1 MADLRDLL
9 KATLDEIVYG
19 KRKPQPAPTP
29 VDPNR
34 PWDDP
39 SLRAA
44 PVQPQAVQAQPAQT
58 PWLDPFEEALR
69 QAERQEY
76 IRRLTAPVTPVLDV
90 TAVAPKLKAR
100 AVR

>member
-9 KATLDEIVYG
+9 KATLDELIYG
-19 KRKPQPAPTP
+19 KKAAQPVAPEF
-29 VDPNR
+29 DPNR
-34 PWDDP
+34 PWDAP